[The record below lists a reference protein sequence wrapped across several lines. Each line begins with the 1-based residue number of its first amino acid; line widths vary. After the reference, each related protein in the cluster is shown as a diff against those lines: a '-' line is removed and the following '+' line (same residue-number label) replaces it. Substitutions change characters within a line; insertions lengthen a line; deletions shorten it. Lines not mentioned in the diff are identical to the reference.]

1 MLRASIV
8 ALGLGLVALAGA
20 GCGTPAAPKPVGL
33 TPVVLEDTGRRA
45 AIETRLGMELRLD
58 LPRPREP
65 GNVWQI
71 IQNDTRLLKPLSDVS
86 APAADSGRSR
96 VRFHAIRM
104 GRTQLKF
111 LAVPAGAAVADPVDY
126 YDIVVTIQ

>member
-1 MLRASIV
+1 MLH
-8 ALGLGLVALAGA
+8 ALLTRLVLGLVCLAAA
-20 GCGTPAAPKPVGL
+20 GCGTPAPPKPVGL
-33 TPVVLEDTGRRA
+33 TPVVLEGSGRRA
-45 AIETRLGMELRLD
+45 AINTRLGMEVRLD

-65 GNVWQI
+65 GNVWRI
-71 IQNDTRLLKPLSDVS
+71 IQNDTRLLKPLSELS
-86 APAADSGRSR
+86 APAADTGLSR

-126 YDIVVTIQ
+126 YDIIVVIQ